1 MTTPHMLG
9 ILFALASAVSWGTGD
24 FSGGIAT
31 KSRNQF
37 QVLFLMTIPG
47 IFMLALIAYATG
59 EPHPQG
65 SDALWSVSAGLC
77 GAIGIASLFRGLSL
91 GNAAVVAPTAA
102 VIGAGMPVAFSSLF
116 IGLPGVLKMLGFLT
130 AIAGIWCV
138 SRPADGTPHLSSKGF
153 SHAIIAGAGFG
164 GYFILL
170 AQVEQGM
177 VFAPLAYSK
186 LAALAVAVIVIFF
199 RRERLPALT
208 ASPVA
213 LLAGVFDAGGNA
225 FYMLARQHVR
235 LDVAAVLASMYPAVT
250 VLLASLISHEKV
262 VRSQWAGV
270 FLCLAAIALI
280 SA

>member
-24 FSGGIAT
+24 FSGGFAT
-31 KSRNQF
+31 KSHNQF

-47 IFMLALIAYATG
+47 IIVLTLIAYAVG
-59 EPHPQG
+59 EPFSQG
-65 SDALWSVSAGLC
+65 SDALWAVSAGLL
-77 GAIGIASLFRGLSL
+77 GAFGIASLYRGLSM

-102 VIGAGMPVAFSSLF
+102 VIGAGLPVAFSTLF
-116 IGLPGVLKMLGFLT
+116 IGLPGIWKTLGFLT

-138 SRPADGTPHLSSKGF
+138 SRPVDGKPHLSSKGF
-153 SHAIIAGAGFG
+153 IHALIAGACFG
-164 GYFILL
+164 GYFILI

-177 VFAPLAYSK
+177 IFAPLVYAKIAS
-186 LAALAVAVIVIFF
+186 LLVAVLVIFF
-199 RRERLPALT
+199 KREKLPALT

-213 LLAGVFDAGGNA
+213 ILAGVFDAGGNA

-250 VLLASLISHEKV
+250 VLLASLVTRENV
-262 VRSQWAGV
+262 GRSQLAGV
-270 FLCLAAIALI
+270 VLCLAAIALI

>member
-9 ILFALASAVSWGTGD
+9 ILFALASAASWGTGD

-31 KSRNQF
+31 KTRNQF

-47 IFMLALIAYATG
+47 IILLGLIAYAVE
-59 EPHPQG
+59 EPNPG
-65 SDALWSVSAGLC
+65 GPDILWALSAGLF
-77 GAIGIASLFRGLSL
+77 GAFGIASLFRGLSL
-91 GNAAVVAPTAA
+91 GNAAVIAPTAA
-102 VIGAGMPVAFSSLF
+102 VIGAGLPVAFSSLF
-116 IGLPGVLKMLGFLT
+116 IGLPGALKMLGFLT

-138 SRPADGTPHLSSKGF
+138 SRPTDGTPHLSSKGF

-177 VFAPLAYSK
+177 VFAPLVYSK
-186 LAALAVAVIVIFF
+186 FAALAVAVLVIFF

-225 FYMLARQHVR
+225 FYMLAGQHVR

-262 VRSQWAGV
+262 GRAQWAGV
-270 FLCLAAIALI
+270 VLCLAAIALI